1 VKVPFLDM
9 AGPYAELKAELDE
22 AYFRFMRSAWYVL
35 GKEVEAF
42 EQEYAAYCEAKYC
55 VGVGNGLEALHLL
68 LRAYG
73 IGEGNE
79 VIVPSNT
86 YIATWLAVSYTGAR
100 PVAVEPDP
108 RTCNL
113 DPARIEAAI
122 TSRTRA
128 IMPVHLYGQPADM
141 DPIMAIA
148 ESKGL
153 KVVEDCAQ
161 AQGAR
166 YKGRRTGSLGHSA
179 GHSFYPG
186 KNLGAMGDGGA
197 ITTNDSELADK
208 VRTLRNYG
216 SKKKYY
222 NEIKGYNSRLDEM
235 HAALLRVKLK
245 KLDEWNARRDK
256 LASDYQKHLKPAGL
270 TLPFVPDWAEPAW
283 HLYVVRHA
291 QRDTLQKNLADRG
304 VGTLIHYPVPPHLSG
319 AYADDGFKQGM
330 FPIAEKLAETVLSL
344 PMGPHV
350 PSEQAQAVIEATNAS
365 VSGL

>member
-1 VKVPFLDM
+1 MKVPFLDM
-9 AGPYAELKAELDE
+9 AGPYEELKAELDE

-42 EQEYAAYCEAKYC
+42 EGEYAAYCDSKHC
-55 VGVGNGLEALHLL
+55 VGVGNGLEALHLI

-73 IGEGNE
+73 IGEGDE

-100 PVAVEPDP
+100 PVPVEPDP

-113 DPARIEAAI
+113 DPSRIEAAI
-122 TSRTRA
+122 TPRTKA

-141 DPIMAIA
+141 DPIMSIA
-148 ESKGL
+148 RRKGL
-153 KVVEDCAQ
+153 KVIEDNAQ

-166 YKGRRTGSLGHSA
+166 YKGRRTGSLGDSA

-222 NEIKGYNSRLDEM
+222 NEVKGYNSRLDEM

-245 KLDEWNARRDK
+245 KLDEWNDRRGK
-256 LASDYQKHLKPAGL
+256 IAFEYQRAFKADGL
-270 TLPFVPDWAEPAW
+270 TLPFVPDWADPVW

-291 QRDTLQKNLADRG
+291 KRDALQKNLAERE

-319 AYADDGFKQGM
+319 AYAADGFKQGM
-330 FPIAEKLAETVLSL
+330 FPIAEELAETVLSL
-344 PMGPHV
+344 PIGPHLRA
-350 PSEQAQAVIEATNAS
+350 EQAVAVVQETNAS
-365 VSGL
+365 AVGL